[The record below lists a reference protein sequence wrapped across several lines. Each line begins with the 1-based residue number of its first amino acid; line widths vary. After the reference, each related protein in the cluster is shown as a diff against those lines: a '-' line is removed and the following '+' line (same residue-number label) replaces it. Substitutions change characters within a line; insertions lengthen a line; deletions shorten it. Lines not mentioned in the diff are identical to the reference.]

1 MAVRKRSK
9 TVRKAAKGAKKT
21 ASRAV
26 QGAKKTASKAAQG
39 AKKAASGAVK
49 RAKKVAS
56 NPKRTVRRAAD
67 KVHTGA
73 TRARKVGDSMVTAGE
88 IIRETADL
96 VDALS
101 QRAKGGARTGTRSR
115 KAR

>member
-1 MAVRKRSK
+1 MAVKKRSK
-9 TVRKAAKGAKKT
+9 TVRKAAKSATKT
-21 ASRAV
+21 ASKAAR
-26 QGAKKTASKAAQG
+26 GMKKTASKAAKG
-39 AKKAASGAVK
+39 AKKAATGAVK

-67 KVHTGA
+67 TVHTGA
-73 TRARKVGDSMVTAGE
+73 TRARKMGDSMVTAGE

-96 VDALS
+96 VDSLS
-101 QRAKGGARTGTRSR
+101 QRAKGAARTGTRSR